1 MPAMRKGIG
10 VIGVGARMRAVLS
23 IIRRLEPGI
32 EVVAVCDPDAEALAC
47 AREQLAPGAAVC
59 GSEAELCSRED
70 VDWVFVGSPNA
81 FHVAQ
86 SRAALKAGK
95 HVFCEKPLATTA
107 EDCLIMAKGVAEHP
121 DLVFFFGLVLRYSPF
136 YRRVKE
142 ILESGEIG
150 EIISFEFNE
159 TLAYFHGGYIHG
171 NWRRHRRL
179 AGTHL
184 LEKCCHDLDLANWF
198 TGSTPQR
205 AAGFA
210 GCDFFKPSNR
220 FLEEELGNHADGT
233 PAFRRWRDGRGITPF
248 NNDKDIADNQVAIL
262 EYGSGVR
269 ATFHTNCNSGI
280 PERRFYLCGS
290 RGALRGDALTS
301 IIEVGV
307 AAPGAEIRKEDL
319 ACPGGH
325 GGADEPMAKHIVE
338 SMLRGAPPV
347 AGIREAVDSALA
359 ALLVDRATDEGRVVA
374 MDELGWGNG
383 SPCE

>member
-1 MPAMRKGIG
+1 MKSGIG
-10 VIGVGARMRAVLS
+10 VIGVGGRMLAVLA
-23 IIRRLEPGI
+23 IIRRLEPRI
-32 EVVAVCDPDAEALAC
+32 QIVAIYDPDPESVAHALK
-47 AREQLAPGAAVC
+47 QFAPGAAVC

-86 SRAALKAGK
+86 ARAALEAGK
-95 HVFCEKPLATTA
+95 HVFCEKPLATTL
-107 EDCLIMAKGVAEHP
+107 EDCRTMARTVAAHP

-142 ILESGEIG
+142 ILDSGEIG

-159 TLAYFHGGYIHG
+159 TLAYYHGGYIHG

-198 TGSTPQR
+198 TGSTPVR

-220 FLEEELGNHADGT
+220 FLEEELGTHADGT
-233 PAFRRWRDGRGITPF
+233 PAYRKWRDGRGITPF
-248 NNDKDIADNQVAIL
+248 SDDKDIADNQVAIL
-262 EYGSGVR
+262 EYGTGVR
-269 ATFHTNCNSGI
+269 STFHTNCNSGI
-280 PERRFYLCGS
+280 PERRFYICGS

-301 IIEVGV
+301 VIEVGV
-307 AAPGAEIRKEDL
+307 AAPGREIRSENL

-338 SMLRGAPPV
+338 SMLHGAPPF
-347 AGIREAVDSALA
+347 AGIREAVDSAMA

-374 MDELGWGNG
+374 AAELGY
-383 SPCE
+383 SE